1 MKTAFYGIIIL
12 AIAAA
17 FTVYGL
23 GYWTQSSADY
33 EYQRA
38 AGQAL
43 IIEAQGQARLDS
55 AQATAITSAAMLP
68 WLIVFCISVLAT
80 VAVVFLLRQPPVR
93 APLSPPLLV
102 ERHYFFLPQTNRV
115 ETWRQIGETERLL
128 DDSRRR

>member
-1 MKTAFYGIIIL
+1 MKTLFYGIIIL

-68 WLIVFCISVLAT
+68 WLIVFCVSITGT
-80 VAVVFLLRQPPVR
+80 VAIVFLLRQSPRQVEPPRVIVQ
-93 APLSPPLLV
+93 PMMI
-102 ERHYFFLPQTNRV
+102 LPQAQAEQWLIESQREPIPRQLARV
-115 ETWRQIGETERLL
+115 K
-128 DDSRRR
+128 

>member
-68 WLIVFCISVLAT
+68 WLIVFCVSITGT
-80 VAVVFLLRQPPVR
+80 VAIVFLLRQSPRQVDPPRIIVQ
-93 APLSPPLLV
+93 PMMI
-102 ERHYFFLPQTNRV
+102 LPQAQAEQWLIEAQR
-115 ETWRQIGETERLL
+115 ELIPRQLARFK
-128 DDSRRR
+128 

>member
-68 WLIVFCISVLAT
+68 WLIVFCVSITGT
-80 VAVVFLLRQPPVR
+80 VAIVFLLRQSPRQVDPPRIIVQ
-93 APLSPPLLV
+93 PMMI
-102 ERHYFFLPQTNRV
+102 LPQAQAEQWLIEAQREPIPRQLARV
-115 ETWRQIGETERLL
+115 K
-128 DDSRRR
+128 

>member
-68 WLIVFCISVLAT
+68 WLIVFCVSITGT
-80 VAVVFLLRQPPVR
+80 VAIVFLLRQSPRQVDPPRIIVQ
-93 APLSPPLLV
+93 PMMI
-102 ERHYFFLPQTNRV
+102 LPQTAAEQWLIESQR
-115 ETWRQIGETERLL
+115 EPIPRQLARFK
-128 DDSRRR
+128 

>member
-17 FTVYGL
+17 FTVYGMAE
-23 GYWTQSSADY
+23 WTQSSADY

-43 IIEAQGQARLDS
+43 IITAQGQARLDS

-68 WLIVFCISVLAT
+68 WLIVFCVSITGT
-80 VAVVFLLRQPPVR
+80 VAVVFLLRQ
-93 APLSPPLLV
+93 SPRQSEPARIIV
-102 ERHYFFLPQTNRV
+102 QPMMILPAAQAEQWLIEAQR
-115 ETWRQIGETERLL
+115 EPIPRQLARLK
-128 DDSRRR
+128 

>member
-68 WLIVFCISVLAT
+68 WLIVFCVSITGT
-80 VAVVFLLRQPPVR
+80 VAIVFLLRQSPRQVEPPRIIVQ
-93 APLSPPLLV
+93 PMMI
-102 ERHYFFLPQTNRV
+102 LPQAQAEQWLIESQR
-115 ETWRQIGETERLL
+115 EPIPRQLA
-128 DDSRRR
+128 SFK